1 MCDGL
6 IKSNRRLLE
15 LKSKWV
21 TNFTSLPNS
30 SPSRVAMLAQPPP
43 PPTLPRLLL
52 LVLPL
57 LLPSSA
63 HRVAQPR
70 RRIELVHRAHA
81 TAEVESAFFSS
92 LEVHQRR
99 DVAPQAL
106 PGASPAT
113 AEAADGTEAFAV
125 AAATSPSRPDADS
138 FLEMASSSSSS
149 SSSLLPPA
157 KAAPPSRA
165 AVALHNVKNT

>member
-1 MCDGL
+1 MGYQL
-6 IKSNRRLLE
+6 H
-15 LKSKWV
+15 
-21 TNFTSLPNS
+21 F
-30 SPSRVAMLAQPPP
+30 SPQFFPHPRVAMRPQPPP
-43 PPTLPRLLL
+43 HPTLPRLLL

>member
-1 MCDGL
+1 M
-6 IKSNRRLLE
+6 
-15 LKSKWV
+15 
-21 TNFTSLPNS
+21 LP
-30 SPSRVAMLAQPPP
+30 RPPP
-43 PPTLPRLLL
+43 HPLLPRLLL
-52 LVLPL
+52 LLLPL

-81 TAEVESAFFSS
+81 TAEVESAFFSF

-113 AEAADGTEAFAV
+113 AEAADGTEDFAV
-125 AAATSPSRPDADS
+125 ATATSPSRPDADS
-138 FLEMASSSSSS
+138 FLELASSSSSS
-149 SSSLLPPA
+149 SSSSLSSAALLPPA